1 MATATLER
9 PPGPKGGFFSASSA
23 FFRRD
28 QLGFYESCARQYG
41 DIVATRMGPYRIVL
55 VYHPDAIEELLV
67 ARHRDFVKSPGVRL
81 LRPLL
86 GDGLLLSENET
97 WLRQRRLIQPAFHRQ
112 RVAGYGDVMTTL
124 AERYVS
130 TWKAGDTLDVHAE
143 MMALT
148 QAIVAKTLFDA
159 DVSGEAHDAIHAAKI
174 LAEDFGARLR
184 SFRLIPYWLPTP
196 RNLRSRRAVRR
207 LDDLVH
213 RIIAARQRTQED
225 RGDLL
230 SMLVHAQ
237 DADDGTRMT
246 AQQVRDEVMTIF
258 MAGHETTAVA
268 LSWTW
273 YLLAQHPD
281 ADARLAAEVR
291 DVLGDRPAAMADL
304 PRLKYAEMVVT
315 ESMRLYPPAY
325 GLGRQAATA
334 TELAGHPIAAGDIVI
349 VPTWVVHRD
358 RRWFD
363 EPEAFRPERWEG
375 GLAQRLPRYAY
386 FPFGGG
392 PRQCIG
398 NGFAMMEAI
407 LVVAAI
413 AKRFRLS
420 LVPGQHIT
428 PTPYVTVR
436 PEPGPRVRL
445 ARRQDGSVSDTA

>member
-1 MATATLER
+1 VATATLER
-9 PPGPKGGFFSASSA
+9 PPGPKGGYFSASSA
-23 FFRRD
+23 YFRRD
-28 QLGFYESCARQYG
+28 QIGFYESCAREYG

-67 ARHRDFVKSPGVRL
+67 ARSRDFIKSPGVRL

-86 GDGLLLSENET
+86 GDGLLLSENDT

-112 RVAGYGDVMTTL
+112 RVAGYGDVMTAL

-130 TWKAGDTLDVHAE
+130 NWKAGDTIDVHAE

-159 DVSGEAHDAIHAAKI
+159 DVSGEAHDAIQAAKV

-184 SFRLIPYWLPTP
+184 SFRLIPYWVPTP

-207 LDDLVH
+207 LDDIVH
-213 RIIAARQRTQED
+213 RIIAARQRTRED

-246 AQQVRDEVMTIF
+246 ARQVRDEVMTIF

-291 DVLGDRPAAMADL
+291 AVLGDRPAAMADL
-304 PRLKYAEMVVT
+304 PRLKYAEMVVS

-325 GLGRQAATA
+325 GLGRQAARA

-349 VPTWVVHRD
+349 VPTWVVQRD

-363 EPEAFRPERWEG
+363 DPEAFRPERWEG

-436 PEPGPRVRL
+436 PEPGPRVHL
-445 ARRQDGSVSDTA
+445 SRR